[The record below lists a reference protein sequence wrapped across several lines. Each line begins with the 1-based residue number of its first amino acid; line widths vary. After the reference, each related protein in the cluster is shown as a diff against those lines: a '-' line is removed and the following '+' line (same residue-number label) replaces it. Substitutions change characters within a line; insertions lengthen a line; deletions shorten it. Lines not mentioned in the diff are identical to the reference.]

1 MIPSII
7 VLIASVSLIISVFYD
22 LVSSFINDN
31 KLYLSNPWVFL
42 FRLILSSV
50 AFFISYQT
58 TNLWLIFFAFAWCII
73 RLFSINY
80 FIFKKEGIAGHTSF
94 RYSLIQSFII
104 ITVYYLYGCFDIF
117 SSYIY

>member
-1 MIPSII
+1 MIPSTI
-7 VLIASVSLIISVFYD
+7 VLIASLSLIISVCYD
-22 LVSSFINDN
+22 LTSSYVNDGKMNLMNSWVS
-31 KLYLSNPWVFL
+31 L

-58 TNLWLIFFAFAWCII
+58 TNFWWIALAFAWCII

-80 FIFKKEGIAGHTSF
+80 FIFTKEGVVTHTSF
-94 RYSLIQSFII
+94 RYSLILSAVI
-104 ITVYYLYGCFDIF
+104 ITIYYLYGCFDTL

>member
-1 MIPSII
+1 MIPEAI
-7 VLIASVSLIISVFYD
+7 VLISSVYLIISVFYD
-22 LVSSFINDN
+22 LVLSFVNDN

-58 TNLWLIFFAFAWCII
+58 TNFWWIFLAFAWLII

-80 FIFKKEGIAGHTSF
+80 FIFTKEGIAGHISF
-94 RYSLIQSFII
+94 RYSLIRSVII
-104 ITVYYLYGCFDIF
+104 ITIYYLYGCFDTL

>member
-22 LVSSFINDN
+22 LILSLINDN
-31 KLYLSNPWVFL
+31 KLDLLNPWVSL
-42 FRLILSSV
+42 FRLTLSSV

-58 TNLWLIFFAFAWCII
+58 TNFWWIAAAFAWCII

-80 FIFKKEGIAGHTSF
+80 FIFTKEGIAGHTSF
-94 RYSLIQSFII
+94 RYSLIQSIVI
-104 ITVYYLYGCFDIF
+104 MTIYYFYGCFDTL
-117 SSYIY
+117 SLYIY